1 MERSLIVVF
10 IAVAGAQLLRYVILA
25 GGLFLLAQRHT
36 PDWLKRRRI
45 ARTPTTTAQAWREVR
60 YSLAS
65 IAIFGGVAVLI
76 VGLREAGW
84 VAQPAASSAAS
95 LLWVPALLVLQDAYF
110 YATHRALHHK
120 RLFKHLHLVHHRSV
134 DPSPLASFSF
144 HPGEAVVE
152 ALFAVTVALTF
163 APPVAALVVF
173 QFVAFFINLYGHL
186 GIELLP
192 PSFARSPLFR
202 LLNTTTHHHQH
213 HNTTHHNFG
222 LYFQWWDRLL
232 GTNHPKYEQTFLTNA
247 GRGVQPALGANQGAT
262 VRP

>member
-1 MERSLIVVF
+1 MVF
-10 IAVAGAQLLRYVILA
+10 LGVALAQLLRYVVLA

-36 PDWLKRRRI
+36 PAWLKRRRI
-45 ARTPTTTAQAWREVR
+45 ARSPTTAKQAWREAR
-60 YSLAS
+60 YSVSS
-65 IAIFGGVAVLI
+65 IAIFGLVAVLI
-76 VGLREAGW
+76 VALRKAGW

-95 LLWVPALLVLQDAYF
+95 LLWVPVLLVLQDAYF
-110 YATHRALHHK
+110 YATHRALHHP

-152 ALFAVTVALTF
+152 ALFAVTVALTL
-163 APPVAALVVF
+163 APPVAALVAF
-173 QFVAFFINLYGHL
+173 QFIAFFINLYGHL

-192 PSFARSPLFR
+192 VGFAKSPAFR

-232 GTNHPKYEQTFLTNA
+232 GTNHPRYEQTFLTNA
-247 GRGVQPALGANQGAT
+247 GRGVQPSLPAAEGAQ
-262 VRP
+262 VRS